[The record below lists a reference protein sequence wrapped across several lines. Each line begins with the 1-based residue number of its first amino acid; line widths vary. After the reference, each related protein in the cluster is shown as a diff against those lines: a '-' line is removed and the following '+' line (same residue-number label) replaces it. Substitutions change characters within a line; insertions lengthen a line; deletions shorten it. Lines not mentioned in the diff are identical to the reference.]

1 MQWRCTCVRVYSVKN
16 MVNEQTSSPRSVK
29 QKPKPK
35 KPVGSKSPRN
45 ISHLSDS
52 KTSDSSQSTSVIP
65 TGQKGM
71 TTAWFTSEI
80 QTMMHGFGDSRK
92 PLLES
97 AQLIE
102 EIVRQ
107 QLNLLLFQSS
117 ENASFRG
124 ARFIGL
130 EDVLFLLRKDKVKL
144 SRVIKYLNLKD
155 LKHSIIKGSGI
166 EEEELVESA
175 GGKEKEE
182 NKMAMAKMKRTKLC
196 YDFLSSI
203 DQTEE
208 LLSAFDEDIF
218 DEVKLDRQT
227 RADRQ
232 TRCMN
237 QGQYLEFCESRRMS
251 FSRNYRSTKFR
262 DWLLRDGVTDMKL
275 NALALEIFNY
285 LAYETVAQI
294 VDLALLVK
302 KDAEGASGDP
312 VDRLIPLTVNN
323 PEYPSIQLGFHNSG
337 MSLGT
342 TSESPTQG
350 CSPSPTSPASS
361 SYGNQS
367 PGSSGHG
374 KPKPKKQKK
383 MEEKTMLHIPT
394 SNTILPDDIREV
406 VQRYWSPSGSF
417 VLFSKI
423 HHPTIETRLLCC

>member
-52 KTSDSSQSTSVIP
+52 KVITSDSSQSTSVIP

-227 RADRQ
+227 
-232 TRCMN
+232 
-237 QGQYLEFCESRRMS
+237 
-251 FSRNYRSTKFR
+251 
-262 DWLLRDGVTDMKL
+262 
-275 NALALEIFNY
+275 
-285 LAYETVAQI
+285 I

>member
-1 MQWRCTCVRVYSVKN
+1 MRKYNDMSTYRLN
-16 MVNEQTSSPRSVK
+16 FTSS
-29 QKPKPK
+29 
-35 KPVGSKSPRN
+35 N
-45 ISHLSDS
+45 IYLSGDM
-52 KTSDSSQSTSVIP
+52 I
-65 TGQKGM
+65 
-71 TTAWFTSEI
+71 W
-80 QTMMHGFGDSRK
+80 HGFGDSRK

-107 QLNLLLFQSS
+107 QLNLLLFQSG
-117 ENASFRG
+117 ENASLRG

-155 LKHSIIKGSGI
+155 LKHSIVKGSGI

-182 NKMAMAKMKRTKLC
+182 NKIAMAKMKRTKLC

-203 DQTEE
+203 DQTGE
-208 LLSAFDEDIF
+208 LLTAFDEDIF

-237 QGQYLEFCESRRMS
+237 QAQYLEFCESRRMS

-262 DWLLRDGVTDMKL
+262 DWLLKDGVTDMKP

-294 VDLALLVK
+294 IDLALLVK

-312 VDRLIPLTVNN
+312 VDRLIPLNVNN

-342 TSESPTQG
+342 ASESPTQG

-367 PGSSGHG
+367 PGSSGYG

-383 MEEKTMLHIPT
+383 
-394 SNTILPDDIREV
+394 
-406 VQRYWSPSGSF
+406 
-417 VLFSKI
+417 KI